1 MTTFSEAKAMADKAT
16 IAADEAVRAWT
27 KAHAALARAM
37 TEDGKERAW
46 MRVEATRAAL
56 HEAEAARDAAWAA
69 AWAARDAAW
78 VVHEARAKRAV
89 VAIGCRSGIGRRP

>member
-1 MTTFSEAKAMADKAT
+1 MTTFSEAKATADNAT

-56 HEAEAARDAAWAA
+56 HEEEAARDAAWA
-69 AWAARDAAW
+69 
-78 VVHEARAKRAV
+78 VHEARAKRAV